1 MADVRA
7 KNYTGFEHLQGLNVS
22 TPFGVFNA
30 NLDPLNRPH
39 HSWVGKTT
47 CCEQSDPFGNSC
59 PEAQMSNS
67 KRWDWCPINRAYVLR
82 PKHDALTL
90 RARGSSPSAT
100 PRSSTRARDDRSPPT
115 GGTPPRS
122 SGSDWTSG
130 IQTQQQQQEGR
141 QQRNRVNRR
150 REGETES
157 PREGQKQ

>member
-7 KNYTGFEHLQGLNVS
+7 KSYTGFEHLQGLNVS

-82 PKHDALTL
+82 PKHDA
-90 RARGSSPSAT
+90 
-100 PRSSTRARDDRSPPT
+100 TRARILTKCNSTLVDP
-115 GGTPPRS
+115 S
-122 SGSDWTSG
+122 SGRPFAANRWDAAALKRLGLDKWNPNAAAAA
-130 IQTQQQQQEGR
+130 GR
-141 QQRNRVNRR
+141 KGV
-150 REGETES
+150 S
-157 PREGQKQ
+157 